1 MIPANDFIINET
13 LHMNRSLLLIAVM
26 VLGLRSIVF
35 SQAPALPV
43 KGALDQTLITNRS
56 FTNSS
61 QTDTV
66 LVPVALPGSY
76 TLEVKAMVN
85 SATGRGLDVEGRNQ
99 QYKGFRL
106 SLDTARLAATA
117 ALTAPQTLSSTRAGE
132 EYVIR
137 IAVKNDTAHY
147 YQNGAYLQ
155 SQPLATIKDL
165 VNGVETTPP
174 SLDTI
179 TGPNLMANWKGI
191 PPDTLGKPLRYGW
204 SRSDGDTTLFN
215 VANAG
220 SGVRYLDINAS
231 SGTNTETYNGSP
243 YTGRILYIRWDFNGA
258 SSMAYCFPVTL
269 EANQR
274 YKFSWLKAYVNNA
287 GTGPKSMTVGIGAT
301 PTIAG
306 RIASQTFN
314 TTGTR
319 VLTQEDFSF
328 TSQAAGQY
336 YITITGDW
344 ALFAIAQ
351 LSLYKLIATAEVVP
365 RFVFGKNYPA
375 GAVDLQIPAASYA
388 EGAWAPDAV
397 VNGPRQ
403 TVVLTGNRQA
413 IPVSFNTN
421 FVVPGKTDVHVTG
434 ENTPYV
440 NTSVALNSDNSWLF
454 FDNIKPSKVIS
465 DWLGTITING
475 QPASNGNNVRVAI
488 YGNGA
493 VVIPNGVV
501 SQQKAITLYT
511 GENFTGDSVSYE
523 IFTMHDSLG
532 TYDNRF
538 RSFKLKRGYS
548 ATIGS
553 NAQGL
558 GFSKVYIADMQEIAV
573 PVMPKGLYGKVSF
586 VRAFKWDYVSKKGW
600 AGGGAPLEQVN
611 ATWSYDWSASGATTV
626 NTQYVPIRQNGGWP
640 DFNTIYNKQN
650 SNHLLGFNEP
660 DHTDQANMTVEQAID
675 QWPQLL
681 QSGFRLGSPAP
692 SSPNSWIKQFMD
704 KADSLNY
711 RVDFT
716 AVHCYWNSR
725 VSGGRADSWYSG
737 LLSMYNTYGN
747 KRPIWITEWNNG
759 ANWTGEAWPA
769 DTASALQKQL
779 SDIKLI
785 LQVFDTTSFVERYS
799 IYNWVQYQRSMVLAD
814 TLTPAGK
821 YYAANKSALAYTS
834 DTTVYKPADSYNHT
848 WRIAAPILK
857 GSLSA
862 DYKKV
867 DLSWLDINGD
877 LGIKY
882 VLERKT
888 NRDTAFI
895 QLAEL
900 FLDSNYAEGG
910 TVNYSDSITYDTAR
924 YRLYA
929 ISYEGG
935 QSRYSSSLLW
945 TTDARAQPPVLAG
958 AAVAATQINLHWTT
972 PTNSRSYR
980 LKRSLSRNGTYT
992 VVADYL
998 KDSTWQDKG
1007 LTPDTTYYY
1016 TIASLNSGG
1025 ESANGDTILVTT
1037 PVLQAP
1043 DSVLHPRIASGDARI
1058 TLTWDF
1064 QYDATYKVLR
1074 AVTQSGPYDTI
1085 ASGIDSLR
1093 YVDRSLTNEQGY
1105 YYQVMAY
1112 NDAGQGPGTL
1122 LSGKPV
1128 QGQHLYLHFDD
1139 TTSLLAEDVW
1149 GGDHALF
1156 ASGAVRNTGYKG
1168 QALQLNGTATSYAS
1182 LKDKG
1187 PVNELTDF
1195 TIATWVNVKSLSS
1208 WMRIFDFGSGTGQ
1221 YMFLTPQAG
1230 TTGGLPIL
1238 RYGIKNGDA
1247 EQLVSYPFA
1256 FPLNSWTHL
1265 AVSQTGSVVKLYVN
1279 GQVVATN
1286 NAVALH
1292 PTDLGVTTQNYLGKS
1307 QYNDPLLNALIDEF
1321 RIYNY
1326 ALSDTEVN
1334 RLASGLELKKYQVI
1348 TFASP
1353 GNKRIGDECTLS
1365 ASASSGL
1372 PVSYTSS
1379 DTSIAQ
1385 VNNQGVVEL
1394 DAAGTVTITAVQPG
1408 NDLFNEAQAVQAFT
1422 VLPYNVSVEHL
1433 NANGANATGNTI
1445 RPYVKV
1451 VNNDSVAL
1459 NYKGL
1464 TMRYWLTPENY
1475 SGLNVWI
1482 DYAVMG
1488 NNIKAKYVSLAAPK
1502 NGAFGYVEY
1511 LFDSAAGVLQA
1522 GANTGVIQSR
1532 IANTNWG
1539 HFNEQDDHSYRQ
1551 SATYVLNEK
1560 ITLYRNGKLISGSE
1574 PANVAQQRQFS
1585 VLSQTMASGQ
1595 NTINTNLQLK
1605 NTGNVPVSYE
1615 DITMRYWF
1623 TADGS
1628 APLQYW
1634 IDYTQLGA
1642 SAITGVFTRL
1652 PQPRNGAD
1660 AYLEF
1665 SFNPSSGVF
1674 YPLCSTGNI
1683 QYRIAKTDW
1692 SAFDQQNDYSYAGS
1706 RSLTDNNRI
1715 TVYYK
1720 GQLIA
1725 GTEPPMAGALAR
1737 TSSNGQLQPDVV
1749 EQVIQL
1755 YPNPVKEHLVIRLP
1769 SVHPGAYCQVYN
1781 AQGILVATVVIN
1793 NTVQQL
1799 PVKQLA
1805 AGVYHVVIHNGN
1817 DIMTRK
1823 IMKE

>member
-1 MIPANDFIINET
+1 
-13 LHMNRSLLLIAVM
+13 MNRILLLITLL
-26 VLGLRSIVF
+26 VLGWQGAVF
-35 SQAPALPV
+35 AQAPALPV
-43 KGALDQTLITNRS
+43 KGTLDQTLITNRS

-61 QTDTV
+61 QPDTV
-66 LVPVALPGSY
+66 TIPISLTASY
-76 TLEVKAMVN
+76 TLEVKARVN
-85 SATGRGLDVEGRNQ
+85 SATGRGLDLEGRNQ

-106 SLDTARLAATA
+106 TLDTARLASTA
-117 ALTAPQTLSSTRAGE
+117 SLTTPQILSSARAGD

-137 IAVKNDTAHY
+137 VAVKNDTVFY

-155 SQPLATIKDL
+155 SQPLATIKDI
-165 VNGVETTPP
+165 VNGVETAPP

-179 TGPNLMANWKGI
+179 TGPNLIVNWKGI
-191 PPDTLGKPLRYGW
+191 PPDTLGKPIRYGW

-215 VANAG
+215 TANSG
-220 SGVRYLDINAS
+220 SGVRYLDINAG
-231 SGTNTETYNGSP
+231 SGSNTETYNGAT
-243 YTGRILYIRWDFNGA
+243 YTGRIMYIRWDFNGA
-258 SSMAYCFPVTL
+258 STMAYCFPVTL

-274 YKFSWLKAYVNNA
+274 YKFSWLKAYINNA
-287 GTGPKSMTVGIGAT
+287 GSGPKSMTVGIGTT
-301 PTIAG
+301 PTIGG
-306 RIASQTFN
+306 RIATQTFN

-328 TSQAAGQY
+328 TAQAAGKY

-344 ALFAIAQ
+344 ALFSIAE
-351 LSLYKLIATAEVVP
+351 LSLYKLIANAGIVP

-375 GAVDLQIPAASYA
+375 GAVDMQITTANYA
-388 EGAWAPDAV
+388 EGAWAPDAMQP
-397 VNGPRQ
+397 GPRQ
-403 TVVLTGNRQA
+403 TVVLTGNRQN
-413 IPVSFNTN
+413 IPTSFNTN

-434 ENTPYV
+434 EVTPYV
-440 NTSVALNSDNSWLF
+440 NASVSLNSDNAWLF
-454 FDNIKPSKVIS
+454 FDNIKPSRVIS
-465 DWLGTITING
+465 DWLGTVTLNG
-475 QPASNGNNVRVAI
+475 QPAANGSNVRVAI

-493 VVIPNGVV
+493 VVIPNGIA

-523 IFTMHDSLG
+523 IFTIHDSLG
-532 TYDNRF
+532 VYDNRF
-538 RSFKLKRGYS
+538 RSFRLKRGYS
-548 ATIGS
+548 VTLGS

-573 PVMPKGLYGKVSF
+573 PVMPKGLYDKVSF

-600 AGGGAPLEQVN
+600 AGGGTPLEQVN
-611 ATWSYDWSASGATTV
+611 ATWSYDWSAGGATTV

-660 DHTDQANMTVEQAID
+660 DHTDQANMTVDQAID

-692 SSPNSWIKQFMD
+692 SSPNSWLKQFMD
-704 KADSLNY
+704 KCDSLNY

-737 LLSMYNTYGN
+737 LLSTYNTYGN

-769 DTASALQKQL
+769 DTASAFQKQL
-779 SDIKLI
+779 SDLKLI
-785 LQVFDTTSFVERYS
+785 LQVFDTTSFIERYS
-799 IYNWVQYQRSMVLAD
+799 IYNWVQYQRAMVLAD

-834 DTTVYKPADSYNHT
+834 DTTVYKPADIYNHT

-857 GSLSA
+857 GALST

-867 DLSWLDINGD
+867 QLSWLDINGD
-877 LGIKY
+877 LGTKY
-882 VLERKT
+882 VIERKT
-888 NRDTAFI
+888 NKDTAYI
-895 QLAEL
+895 RVAEL

-924 YRLYA
+924 YRISA
-929 ISYEGG
+929 ISYEGNR
-935 QSRYSSSLLW
+935 SWYSASLLW
-945 TTDARAQPPVLAG
+945 TTDPQAQPPLLTG
-958 AAVAATQINLHWTT
+958 RAVAATQINLSWTM
-972 PTNSRSYR
+972 PTNSRAYR
-980 LKRSLSRNGTYT
+980 LKRSLTRNGTYT
-992 VVADYL
+992 IVADYV
-998 KDSTWQDKG
+998 KDTTYQDKK

-1025 ESANGDTILVTT
+1025 ESMYRDTILVAT
-1037 PVLQAP
+1037 PVLQTP

-1064 QYDATYKVLR
+1064 QYDAFYKVLR
-1074 AVTQSGPYDTI
+1074 ATAQSGPYDTI
-1085 ASGIDSLR
+1085 ASGIDSLK
-1093 YVDRSLTNEQGY
+1093 YVDRGLTNEQDY

-1122 LSGKPV
+1122 LAGKPV
-1128 QGQHLYLHFDD
+1128 QGQYLYLHFDD
-1139 TTSLLAEDVW
+1139 TTSSLAEDVW
-1149 GGDHALF
+1149 GGNHALL
-1156 ASGAVRNTGYKG
+1156 ASAAVHNTGYKG
-1168 QALQLNGTATSYAS
+1168 QALQLKGTAASYAM
-1182 LKDKG
+1182 LRDTGAVK
-1187 PVNELTDF
+1187 ELTDF
-1195 TIATWVNVKSLSS
+1195 TIATWVNVKTLSS
-1208 WMRIFDFGSGTGQ
+1208 WMRIFDFGSGTSQ

-1238 RYGIKNGDA
+1238 RYGIKNGAD

-1286 NAVALH
+1286 NAVTVH
-1292 PTDLGVTTQNYLGKS
+1292 PANLGATTQNYLGKS
-1307 QYNDPLLNALIDEF
+1307 QYNDPLLNGLIDEF

-1348 TFASP
+1348 TFAAP
-1353 GNKRIGDECTLS
+1353 GNKRIGDEVALS
-1365 ASASSGL
+1365 ALASSGL
-1372 PVSYTSS
+1372 PVSYISS
-1379 DTSIAQ
+1379 DSTIAQ
-1385 VNNQGVVEL
+1385 INNQGIVAL
-1394 DAAGTVTITAVQPG
+1394 NRAGAVTITAVQPG
-1408 NDLFNEAQAVQAFT
+1408 NDLFNGAQLAQAFT
-1422 VLPYNVSVEHL
+1422 VLPYNVSVQHV
-1433 NANGANATGNTI
+1433 NANGASTTSNSI
-1445 RPYVKV
+1445 RPYLKV
-1451 VNNDSVAL
+1451 VNNDSVPL

-1482 DYAVMG
+1482 DYAALG
-1488 NNIKAKYVSLAAPK
+1488 NTVKAQYVSLPEPK

-1511 LFDSAAGVLQA
+1511 LFDSAAGVLPA
-1522 GANTGVIQSR
+1522 GGNTGAVQSR
-1532 IANTNWG
+1532 ISNTNWG
-1539 HFNEQDDHSYRQ
+1539 NFNEQDDYSYTQ
-1551 SATYVLNEK
+1551 NTTYTLNEK
-1560 ITLYRNGKLISGSE
+1560 ITLYRNGKLIGGTE
-1574 PANVAQQRQFS
+1574 PAAVAPVRQFS
-1585 VLSQTMASGQ
+1585 VLAQTLGSGQ
-1595 NTINTNLQLK
+1595 NTINTNIQLK
-1605 NTGNVPVSYE
+1605 NTGNVPVNYE
-1615 DITMRYWF
+1615 DIKLRYWF
-1623 TADGS
+1623 TADGN
-1628 APLQYW
+1628 APLQSW
-1634 IDYTQLGA
+1634 IDYAALGA
-1642 SAITGVFTRL
+1642 SNITGAFTRL
-1652 PQPRNGAD
+1652 PDLRSGAD

-1665 SFNPSSGVF
+1665 SFLPSAGVF
-1674 YPLCSTGNI
+1674 YPLCNTGNI
-1683 QYRIAKTDW
+1683 QSRVAKTDW
-1692 SAFDQQNDYSYAGS
+1692 SVFDQQNDYSTPSS

-1725 GTEPPMAGALAR
+1725 GVEPSQAAASAR
-1737 TSSNGQLQPDVV
+1737 MKLPSEQQDAV
-1749 EQVIQL
+1749 EQRFQL
-1755 YPNPVKEHLVIRLP
+1755 YPNPVKENLIIRLP
-1769 SVHPGAYCQVYN
+1769 RVHSGAYCQVYN
-1781 AQGILVATVVIN
+1781 TEGILVAAVIIR
-1793 NTVQQL
+1793 NTAQQL

-1805 AGVYHVVIHNGN
+1805 AGIYHIVIHNGS
-1817 DIMTRK
+1817 DIMSRK
-1823 IMKE
+1823 IIKE